1 MKRIY
6 IYIAV
11 ALMALLGSC
20 GKEAPFSDDG
30 SAESKGKGQIR
41 KSALGIE
48 VRDEERLQTRAGE
61 SVNLDDFKISFTRKG
76 ASTPSEVYTYG
87 EMPDIVTLE
96 RGTYTVSAE
105 YGEDNDGVWDAP
117 YYKGESEEF
126 SILAGKITDD
136 IGDIVCRLQNIKV
149 SIVFAP
155 VLTEMMSDDS
165 YVEVGVTNGQ
175 TLKFTKQHELNG
187 SSGYFRHV
195 DGVSLV
201 ATFNG
206 EIEGLKTVLTKS
218 YATVQKGYHYKIT
231 FKLNTQSSDNTGGLE
246 GGLDVDASVTVTD
259 VERNVDVEEDEPL
272 DDNER
277 PKETPEDPE
286 TPENPDWNGP
296 TVTPEAPLEIP
307 GLDDPK
313 PVDGVLSLSCSLD
326 IPVDNPDVN
335 VVLKFES
342 QKGFDEFY
350 ADIVSPNLTDE
361 ELESVGLASHLDLVN
376 PGELEEP
383 LTSLG
388 LPCNIGGEK
397 NVKFDISRF
406 MFMLAIFGPNSH
418 EFVIH
423 AKDADGETV
432 VTLKLNFK

>member
-1 MKRIY
+1 MKKIY
-6 IYIAV
+6 LYIAI

-20 GKEAPFSDDG
+20 GKEAPFTDNG
-30 SAESKGKGQIR
+30 SADSKEKGQIR

-48 VRDEERLQTRAGE
+48 IRDEERLQTRAGDA
-61 SVNLDDFKISFTRKG
+61 VNLDDFKISFTRKG
-76 ASTPSEVYTYG
+76 SSTPTVVYKYV

-96 RGTYTVSAE
+96 RGAYTALAE
-105 YGEDNDGVWDAP
+105 YGEDKDGVWDAP
-117 YYKGESEEF
+117 YYVGESEEF

-136 IGDIVCRLQNIKV
+136 IGDIVCRLHNVKV
-149 SIVFAP
+149 SIAFAP
-155 VLTEMMSDDS
+155 GLTEMMSDDS
-165 YVEVGVTNGQ
+165 YVEVGVTNGA

-187 SSGYFRHV
+187 NSGYFRHV

-218 YATVQKGYHYKIT
+218 YAAVQKGYHYKIT
-231 FKLNTQSSDNTGGLE
+231 FKLNNQSSDNTGGLE

-277 PKETPEDPE
+277 PKEGDE
-286 TPENPDWNGP
+286 PENPNPEWNGP
-296 TVTPEAPLEIP
+296 TVSAEAPLVIP
-307 GLDDPK
+307 GMVNAK
-313 PVDGVLSLSCSLD
+313 PVDGVLSLSCSQD

-335 VVLKFES
+335 VVLKFAS

-361 ELESVGLASHLDLVN
+361 ELKSVGLAAHLDLVN
-376 PGELEEP
+376 PGDLEEP
-383 LTSLG
+383 LTNLG
-388 LPCNIGGEK
+388 LPCNIRGEK
-397 NVKFDISRF
+397 NVKFDISKF
-406 MFMLAIFGPNSH
+406 MSLLAIFGANSH
-418 EFVIH
+418 EFIIH
-423 AKDADGETV
+423 AKDANGETV